1 MCISGVFCQVCD
13 FVHFLGHWVSFTD
26 ELQRVLLFTLDKTVV
41 DTALGTLSVPSLN
54 ATLSIVA
61 IGLSLV
67 NSKKGLEVAYIG
79 LPQ

>member
-1 MCISGVFCQVCD
+1 M
-13 FVHFLGHWVSFTD
+13 
-26 ELQRVLLFTLDKTVV
+26 QRVLLFTLDKTVV